1 MTDSA
6 VDAAVARAT
15 AVSFVKD
22 QLTLRLV
29 DGRTL
34 SVPID
39 WSPRLAHATPK
50 ERDNWRLIAAGEGI
64 NWPDLDEDISVRHLL
79 EGRRSAENEKSLKRW
94 LDSRKAPRNKELGK
108 AV

>member
-15 AVSFVKD
+15 AVSFVEG
-22 QLTLRLV
+22 QLTLKLF

-39 WSPRLAHATPK
+39 WSPRLAHATPDEK
-50 ERDNWRLIAAGEGI
+50 NHWRLIADGEGI
-64 NWPDLDEDISVRHLL
+64 NWPDLDEDISVRHLM
-79 EGRRSAENEKSLKRW
+79 EGRRSTENEKSLKRW
-94 LDSRKAPRNKELGK
+94 LDSRKASRS
-108 AV
+108 

>member
-15 AVSFVKD
+15 AVSFVDD
-22 QLTLRLV
+22 QLTLQLV

-34 SVPID
+34 SVPIA
-39 WSPRLAHATPK
+39 WSPRLANATPE
-50 ERDNWRLIAAGEGI
+50 ERNHWRFIADGEGI

-79 EGRRSAENEKSLKRW
+79 EGRRSAENEKSLKQW
-94 LDSRKAPRNKELGK
+94 LDNRKASRH
-108 AV
+108 

>member
-6 VDAAVARAT
+6 VDVAVARVA
-15 AVSFVKD
+15 AVSFVED
-22 QLTLRLV
+22 QLALRLV

-39 WSPRLAHATPK
+39 WSPRLAHATPE
-50 ERDNWRLIAAGEGI
+50 ERNHWRLIADGEGI

-79 EGRRSAENEKSLKRW
+79 EGRRSTENEKSLKHW
-94 LDSRKAPRNKELGK
+94 LASRKASRN
-108 AV
+108 

>member
-15 AVSFVKD
+15 TVSFVED

-34 SVPID
+34 SVPIA

-50 ERDNWRLIAAGEGI
+50 ERDNWRLIADGEGI
-64 NWPDLDEDISVRHLL
+64 QWPDIDEDISVRHLL
-79 EGRRSAENEKSLKRW
+79 EGRRSTESEKSLKHW
-94 LDSRKAPRNKELGK
+94 LDTRKASRN
-108 AV
+108 